1 MEDMVKNMTRESFQP
16 TEWEKLLNSSIV
28 ARAARVGAAE
38 VMRLLPNN
46 VSFRKEG
53 IGNFVTEADKASEAA
68 IRAFLAKHA
77 PQAFVIGEETD
88 LPEGMKMEDIL
99 TLPDSYVVDPVDGT
113 ANLKFRK
120 EFGYFCVAVAH
131 VKSGEIQEA
140 AAFAP
145 VLNRFYYA
153 KKGQGAYCNGERLS
167 VHEGADLEET
177 LIAYG
182 SPYSLGN
189 TYRNLE
195 LLRSLQPV
203 KSMMLGSG
211 VLMMCEVAQGNL
223 GLFFQSEIWPWD
235 NATGFLMVQEAGGI
249 VKNLAGDDTTFLSSN
264 IVVGN
269 QKLVE
274 EFLRRTK

>member
-1 MEDMVKNMTRESFQP
+1 MRP
-16 TEWEKLLNSSIV
+16 AEWEQLLNSSIV
-28 ARAARVGAAE
+28 ARAAMVGAGE

-46 VSFRKEG
+46 VSYQKEG

-68 IRAFLAKHA
+68 VRAFLAEHA
-77 PQAFVIGEETD
+77 PQAVVIGEETD

-131 VKSGEIQEA
+131 VQNGEIQEA

-145 VLNRFYYA
+145 VLNHFYYA
-153 KKGQGAYCNGERLS
+153 KKGEGASCNGQRLS
-167 VHEGADLEET
+167 VQTETDLSKT
-177 LIAYG
+177 LIANG
-182 SPYSLGN
+182 SPYSLEN
-189 TYRNLE
+189 ALRNLE
-195 LLRSLQPV
+195 LLQRAQPV
-203 KSMMLGSG
+203 KNEMLGSG

-249 VKNLAGDDTTFLSSN
+249 VKNLVGDDTTFLSSN

-269 QKLVE
+269 QRLVE